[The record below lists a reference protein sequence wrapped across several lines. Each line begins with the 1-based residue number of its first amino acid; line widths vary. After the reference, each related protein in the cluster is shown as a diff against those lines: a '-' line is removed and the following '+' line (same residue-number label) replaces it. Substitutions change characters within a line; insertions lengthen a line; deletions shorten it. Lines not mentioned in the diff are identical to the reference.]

1 LTDCLP
7 SRRVGD
13 RRQQRQGRLHNTRLL
28 SLAADE
34 RRQVPGLIAVPAELG
49 VVAALDLDPAR
60 VGRQQWA

>member
-1 LTDCLP
+1 LQTIA
-7 SRRVGD
+7 SD
-13 RRQQRQGRLHNTRLL
+13 RAGSAGGPRQGRLHNTRLL